1 LRWERKMAI
10 KFREAKIE
18 DYEQM
23 YRLWEKTEG
32 MGLSES
38 DTKENIERFL
48 NKNQGLNYVCEDNE
62 KIVGTILCG
71 EDGRRGYLYHLAVD
85 KKYRRN
91 GIGKELVNLVLNS
104 LKEKGIIKCHLFVYY
119 ENEIGKT
126 FWEKT
131 GWYKRDELL
140 IYSKDI
146 K

>member
-1 LRWERKMAI
+1 MTI
-10 KFREAKIE
+10 KFREAKTE

-23 YRLWEKTEG
+23 FRLWEITEG

-38 DTKENIERFL
+38 DKKENIERFL
-48 NKNQGLNYVCEDNE
+48 NKNPGLNHVCENDG
-62 KIVGTILCG
+62 KIIGTILCG

-85 KKYRRN
+85 KNYRRN

>member
-1 LRWERKMAI
+1 MAI

-23 YRLWEKTEG
+23 YRLWQATEG

-48 NKNQGLNYVCEDNE
+48 NKNPGLNYVCEDDG
-62 KIVGTILCG
+62 KVIGTILCG

-85 KKYRRN
+85 KNYRRN

>member
-1 LRWERKMAI
+1 MAI

-23 YRLWEKTEG
+23 YRLWQATEG

-48 NKNQGLNYVCEDNE
+48 NKNSGLNYVCEDNG
-62 KIVGTILCG
+62 KIIGTILCG

-91 GIGKELVNLVLNS
+91 GIGENLVNLVLNS
-104 LKEKGIIKCHLFVYY
+104 LKEKSIIKCHLFVYY

>member
-1 LRWERKMAI
+1 MAI

>member
-1 LRWERKMAI
+1 MAI
-10 KFREAKIE
+10 KFIEAKIE

-48 NKNQGLNYVCEDNE
+48 NKNPGLNFVCEDDGQ
-62 KIVGTILCG
+62 IIGTILCG

-85 KKYRRN
+85 KNYRRN
-91 GIGKELVNLVLNS
+91 GIGEKLVNLVLSS

-131 GWYKRDELL
+131 GWYKREELI
-140 IYSKDI
+140 IYSRDI

>member
-1 LRWERKMAI
+1 MNKI
-10 KFREAKIE
+10 YREATIK
-18 DYEQM
+18 DYDQM
-23 YRLWEKTEG
+23 YQLWGNTEG
-32 MGLSES
+32 MGLSDS

-48 NKNQGLNYVCEDNE
+48 NKNQGLNYVCEEEE
-62 KIVGTILCG
+62 KIIGTILCG

-85 KKYRRN
+85 KEYRRS
-91 GIGKELVNLVLNS
+91 GIGKQLVEIVLRNL
-104 LKEKGIIKCHLFVYY
+104 KKRGIIKCHLFVYY
-119 ENEIGKT
+119 ENELGKT